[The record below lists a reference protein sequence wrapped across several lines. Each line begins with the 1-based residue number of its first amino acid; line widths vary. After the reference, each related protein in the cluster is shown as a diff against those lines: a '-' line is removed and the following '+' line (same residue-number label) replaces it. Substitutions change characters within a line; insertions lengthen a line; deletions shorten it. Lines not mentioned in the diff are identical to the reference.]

1 MIGDGGV
8 RGATLETCLAKML
21 YCSGRIVR
29 PHFCVNCLCVCVCVC
44 VCGWVGVWVCGC
56 GGGEEEG
63 EERSGERKT
72 GGLSN
77 NLQI

>member
-1 MIGDGGV
+1 V

-29 PHFCVNCLCVCVCVC
+29 PYFCVNCLCVCVG
-44 VCGWVGVWVCGC
+44 GWVGVWVCGC